1 MATTRE
7 SSPQT
12 ALMMLDA
19 AAQAARG
26 GFACMFSTADEYEAA
41 LIAERRAEGRY
52 NTSSNSPGFWPIAMF
67 VGGSLTVAGVALL
80 ML

>member
-1 MATTRE
+1 MAATRE
-7 SSPQT
+7 TSPQT
-12 ALMMLDA
+12 ALMTLDA
-19 AAQAARG
+19 AAQAARS

-52 NTSSNSPGFWPIAMF
+52 GSSTASNFWPIAMF

>member
-1 MATTRE
+1 MAVTRQD
-7 SSPQT
+7 SPRT
-12 ALMMLDA
+12 ALMMLEDA
-19 AAQAARG
+19 AQVARS

-52 NTSSNSPGFWPIAMF
+52 GASRVWPVATF
-67 VGGSLTVAGVALL
+67 LGCSLAAAGAVLW

>member
-1 MATTRE
+1 MTLE
-7 SSPQT
+7 
-12 ALMMLDA
+12 D
-19 AAQAARG
+19 AAQAARS

-52 NTSSNSPGFWPIAMF
+52 GASNFWPIIMF
-67 VGGSLTVAGVALL
+67 TGCGLTVLGAALL

>member
-1 MATTRE
+1 MAVTRQDG
-7 SSPQT
+7 PRT
-12 ALMMLDA
+12 ALMMLED
-19 AAQAARG
+19 AAQAARS

-52 NTSSNSPGFWPIAMF
+52 GSSRVWPVAMF
-67 VGGSLTVAGVALL
+67 VGCGLTVAGAVLW

>member
-1 MATTRE
+1 
-7 SSPQT
+7 
-12 ALMMLDA
+12 MMLED
-19 AAQAARG
+19 AAQAARS

-52 NTSSNSPGFWPIAMF
+52 GSSRVWPAAMLI
-67 VGGSLTVAGVALL
+67 GCSLTVVVGVLW